1 MAFFGLAGVTLLVLA
16 ALPYGVSG
24 GHGYVW
30 FLPADALAAL
40 MAVSGL
46 LALAAGAV
54 VSVWRDGSRSSRGR
68 STW

>member
-1 MAFFGLAGVTLLVLA
+1 MRFARRASGDCLA
-16 ALPYGVSG
+16 
-24 GHGYVW
+24 

-54 VSVWRDGSRSSRGR
+54 VSVLARRFEELEGKVDMVTTAGPIEDNRDD
-68 STW
+68 